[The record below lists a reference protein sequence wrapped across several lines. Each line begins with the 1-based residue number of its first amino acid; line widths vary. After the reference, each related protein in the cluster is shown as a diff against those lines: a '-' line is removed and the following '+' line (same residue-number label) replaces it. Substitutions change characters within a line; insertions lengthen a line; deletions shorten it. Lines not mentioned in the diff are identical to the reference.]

1 MWRRIKIELLK
12 RLIYWCVDALRVLGV
27 EAGVYYTTLGN
38 EVIMIEKGGEE

>member
-1 MWRRIKIELLK
+1 MRRLKILLL
-12 RLIYWCVDALRVLGV
+12 RHMIYWCVDKLRELRV